1 MGWLRS
7 KRPDESALTPRL
19 FRVICSTPTFAGTT
33 KGNSVRRSRLRH
45 LGLAGLLV
53 LGSLTAVGT
62 LPASAAGAPAASV
75 DERPASAGL
84 LDAMQ
89 RDFGLTRDQA
99 EDRLA
104 AERDATEVEPVAR
117 RAAGAAYGGS
127 WFDADTGRLTVAVTS
142 DAAPSTLS
150 AVRATGAQVRTV
162 EHSARQLD
170 AAKARVDRLDAPAGV
185 SGWHVDQ
192 RAGTVVVDVVA
203 SEQADND
210 VQRFLKQARETGPV
224 TVRPVPSAPGT
235 FAAGT
240 VGGDPYYTGNV
251 RCSIGFSVHGGFV
264 TAGHCGRAGA
274 GVSGWDGSY
283 IGTFQGSS
291 FPDND
296 YAWVSVGSGWWTVP
310 VVLGWGTVSDQLVRG
325 SNVAPVGASICRSG
339 STTHWHCGT
348 VLAHNETVNYS
359 DGSVVHQ
366 LTKTSVCAEGGD
378 SGGSFISGDQAQG
391 VTSGGW
397 GNCSSGGETWFQ
409 PVNEIL
415 NRYGLTLHTA

>member
-1 MGWLRS
+1 M
-7 KRPDESALTPRL
+7 
-19 FRVICSTPTFAGTT
+19 
-33 KGNSVRRSRLRH
+33 RRSRLRH

-53 LGSLTAVGT
+53 LGGLTAAGT
-62 LPASAAGAPAASV
+62 LPASAADASSTSPSASS
-75 DERPASAGL
+75 DRQPASAGL

-89 RDFGLTRDQA
+89 RDFGLSRAEA

-104 AERDATEVEPVAR
+104 AERDATGLEPVAR
-117 RAAGAAYGGS
+117 RAAGTAFGGS
-127 WFDADTGRLTVAVTS
+127 WFDADAGELTVALTS
-142 DAAPSTLS
+142 DAAPSTVR

-185 SGWHVDQ
+185 SGWRVDHS
-192 RAGTVVVDVVA
+192 ANTVVVDVVG
-203 SEQADND
+203 SERADND
-210 VQRFLKQARETGPV
+210 VQNFLERAREAGPV
-224 TVRPVPSAPGT
+224 TVRSVPSAPQT

-366 LTKTSVCAEGGD
+366 LTKTSVCAEPGD

-397 GNCSSGGETWFQ
+397 GNCSGGGETWFQ